1 MAHNTVPIV
10 KDVDGKPVP
19 QLYNDVDNQYEV
31 LQGRHGASRTILYDE
46 NGNHIDLTALISSIV
61 NILNEK
67 NLPTNASTE
76 SKQNEI
82 IDELYMLES
91 MLLDLD
97 VSIAESLP
105 SGTNN
110 IGKVDVENSNLPVG
124 ASTEAKQDEIIVE
137 LQKPIKLDGST
148 MEYYG
153 NSTDEKPT
161 ENIIVGSTYFEI
173 DTVEVY
179 MWDGTSWVVI

>member
-1 MAHNTVPIV
+1 MAYNTKSIV
-10 KDVDGKPVP
+10 KDVNQKPIPQYYNKDLDVYEALEGK
-19 QLYNDVDNQYEV
+19 N
-31 LQGRHGASRTILYDE
+31 GASKIILYDE
-46 NGNHIDLTALISSIV
+46 NGNHVDLTALISSIV

-76 SKQNEI
+76 SKQN
-82 IDELYMLES
+82 
-91 MLLDLD
+91 
-97 VSIAESLP
+97 
-105 SGTNN
+105 
-110 IGKVDVENSNLPVG
+110 
-124 ASTEAKQDEIIVE
+124 EIIVE

>member
-76 SKQNEI
+76 SKQ
-82 IDELYMLES
+82 
-91 MLLDLD
+91 
-97 VSIAESLP
+97 
-105 SGTNN
+105 
-110 IGKVDVENSNLPVG
+110 
-124 ASTEAKQDEIIVE
+124 DEIIVE